1 MSATNVWPWPADTT
15 QLDYA
20 RRLLQGYRTAL
31 LEVDAETCGKIDDF
45 AKTHGHHWVKPML
58 VTVDDD
64 DLVDAAEAAAIAG
77 VAVQTIYQWA
87 YRKHIHRHYSEGHP
101 TRYRVG
107 EVLSF
112 ADETRR
118 KRTEKLTGHRSV

>member
-1 MSATNVWPWPADTT
+1 MTNAWPWPADTT

-31 LEVDAETCGKIDDF
+31 LEVDAETCGKIDEF
-45 AKTHGHHWVKPML
+45 ATTHGHHWVKPML
-58 VTVDDD
+58 ITVGDD

-87 YRKHIHRHYSEGHP
+87 YRKHIARHYSEGHP

-107 EVLSF
+107 EVLAFS
-112 ADETRR
+112 DETRR